1 MITLRDKGVL
11 ILFVLV
17 VTLFWQPV
25 PQTTAEIGGHEHI
38 FYYSNDV
45 QGETEPCG

>member
-1 MITLRDKGVL
+1 MNTLRDKGVL

-17 VTLFWQPV
+17 GTLFWQPV
-25 PQTTAEIGGHEHI
+25 PQAMAEIEGHELI

-45 QGETEPCG
+45 HGETEPCG